1 MKLQNKYSRCNKIF
15 KSLQLK
21 PGDTILWIPGYYGL
35 TLAFKK
41 RVSAFVNG
49 SFFDQFIIL
58 MVILNTVSLGME
70 NINREK
76 YQAKRDQANLVFTWI
91 FIVEMLLKLYVMGV
105 KEYVRD
111 TMCLFDGVIVA
122 TSVMDLISSS

>member
-1 MKLQNKYSRCNKIF
+1 M
-15 KSLQLK
+15 
-21 PGDTILWIPGYYGL
+21 
-35 TLAFKK
+35 
-41 RVSAFVNG
+41 NG

-58 MVILNTVSLGME
+58 MVILNTISLGME